1 MARKQVEPDFGNS
14 LKNTKIQ
21 YMQQSST
28 GAVQTGKQSFGG
40 ATLNVSDRGRL
51 ISVLLGSYF
60 LSRGLKKRGIIRTLL
75 GGYLLYRGASG
86 HCAVT
91 SAIERSKYTDKA
103 EAVNI
108 KTTFIVNKPRQE
120 VYDFWRK
127 LENLPLFM
135 KHLKTVTQYND
146 TQSHWEAQFSGASIK
161 WDAEIV
167 KEENG
172 SFLGWRSLPDSTIEN
187 AGKVSFRDALGSQGT
202 ELNVVI
208 SYHPP
213 AGKLGSGVASLLNPI
228 LRKMIE
234 TDISNFKQYIETGR
248 IAETD

>member
-1 MARKQVEPDFGNS
+1 MDQTN
-14 LKNTKIQ
+14 
-21 YMQQSST
+21 T
-28 GAVQTGKQSFGG
+28 GAVDTGRKSYGGQTI
-40 ATLNVSDRGRL
+40 NVSDAGRGVSIL
-51 ISVLLGSYF
+51 FGAYF
-60 LSRGLKKRGIIRTLL
+60 LSRGLKKGSILKSLL
-75 GGYLLYRGASG
+75 GGFLLYRGASG

-91 SAIERSKYTDKA
+91 SAVERSQYTDKA

-135 KHLKTVTQYND
+135 KHLTQVTQYND
-146 TQSHWEAQFSGASIK
+146 TQSHWEAQFSGVPIK

-172 SFLGWRSLPDSTIEN
+172 SFIGWQSLPGSTIEN
-187 AGKVSFRDALGSQGT
+187 AGKVSFRDALGNQGT

-213 AGKLGSGVASLLNPI
+213 AGKLGSGVATIVNPL
-228 LRKMIE
+228 LRKMVE
-234 TDISNFKQYIETGR
+234 NDVSNFKQYIETGR
-248 IAETD
+248 ISESA